1 MPRQSVLSQVT
12 EGSAASPPPSFDL
25 VKDLG
30 LDLNNQKIRAWLLEP
45 LTCRQAAVELN
56 TTVNALAT
64 YRCRGRGPAYIKH
77 GGKVM
82 YRRFDIFAYH
92 QAGRVQPNIR
102 K

>member
-1 MPRQSVLSQVT
+1 MPRQRLLDQVADN
-12 EGSAASPPPSFDL
+12 SASSPPSSFDP
-25 VKDLG
+25 VEDLG
-30 LDLNNQKIRAWLLEP
+30 LDYNNHETRAWLLEP
-45 LTCRQAAVELN
+45 LTCKQAAIELN

-82 YRRFDIFAYH
+82 YRRFDIFAYQH
-92 QAGRVQPNIR
+92 AGRVQPNVR